1 MMKRSS
7 SPPGKAPRQRT
18 SEPSVA
24 SKGTFARVSVTRKL
38 LSESLERRLA
48 ILDAPDMLTTGQ
60 GADLVGMTRA
70 GIVDRI
76 KRGAAL
82 GLVGPKRGYKLPR
95 WQFEPL
101 VWQALPRVSEA
112 LGSTEG
118 WEMFSFLETPHG
130 ALAGATPRR
139 ALEQGRVEEV
149 LGLAAAHSL
158 A

>member
-1 MMKRSS
+1 MKQSS
-7 SPPGKAPRQRT
+7 SAPANAPRRRT
-18 SEPSVA
+18 PGRGVA
-24 SKGTFARVSVTRKL
+24 WEGTFARVSVTRKL

-48 ILDAPDMLTTGQ
+48 ILDAADMLTTDQ
-60 GADLVGMTRA
+60 GADLMGMTRA
-70 GIVDRI
+70 EIVDRI

-101 VWQALPRVSEA
+101 VWQSLARVSEA

-118 WEMFSFLETPHG
+118 WEVFSFLETPHG

-139 ALEQGRVEEV
+139 ALEQGRVEEA
-149 LGLAAAHSL
+149 LGLAAARSV